1 MIQSDRNN
9 PVQKFCTTPNVTAK
23 SESSVLYEESPSRV
37 QTPVI
42 IVSTPIIE
50 KSRSNEKLPIKRE
63 KSYTELSKLLSDK
76 FHGNIENIQIP
87 DIRLINPGQFID
99 VLEMLKQK
107 AIKLEIEIQKT
118 AKIESPTEARRHIQS
133 LERSLIRV
141 MPLMNL
147 LTSLVRF
154 NHMYEEYQRSDS
166 REEENVL
173 NKRKIIQVKNDF
185 NKNVNVWFFSI

>member
-1 MIQSDRNN
+1 M
-9 PVQKFCTTPNVTAK
+9 
-23 SESSVLYEESPSRV
+23 
-37 QTPVI
+37 
-42 IVSTPIIE
+42 STPIIE
-50 KSRSNEKLPIKRE
+50 KSRSNEKLPKRE

-76 FHGNIENIQIP
+76 FQGNIENIQIP

-185 NKNVNVWFFSI
+185 KNVNV

>member
-1 MIQSDRNN
+1 
-9 PVQKFCTTPNVTAK
+9 
-23 SESSVLYEESPSRV
+23 
-37 QTPVI
+37 
-42 IVSTPIIE
+42 
-50 KSRSNEKLPIKRE
+50 
-63 KSYTELSKLLSDK
+63 
-76 FHGNIENIQIP
+76 
-87 DIRLINPGQFID
+87 
-99 VLEMLKQK
+99 MLKQK

-166 REEENVL
+166 REEEHVL

-185 NKNVNVWFFSI
+185 KNVNVWFFYI